1 MYTEHA
7 DRNPPS
13 LHTATVLDRSNP
25 EAPKRR
31 IAHDIVQNSR
41 RLRQRI
47 GVAAGVCVSIAALI
61 VGYG

>member
-1 MYTEHA
+1 MYTDQA
-7 DRNPPS
+7 DRNHASP
-13 LHTATVLDRSNP
+13 HTATVLDRTNP
-25 EAPKRR
+25 DAPKRR
-31 IAHDIVQNSR
+31 IAHDIVLKSR